1 MFKKMSRIN
10 YVYGLGTGLDNITF
24 YITFICR
31 TFQIEHLSDMKL
43 YLIFVDKIISTFLL
57 LTTYYPGIDWTIR
70 FLYLHLLTNV
80 FFPIFTASKNTSELI
95 LH

>member
-43 YLIFVDKIISTFLL
+43 YLIFVDC
-57 LTTYYPGIDWTIR
+57 
-70 FLYLHLLTNV
+70 
-80 FFPIFTASKNTSELI
+80 
-95 LH
+95 

>member
-31 TFQIEHLSDMKL
+31 TFQIEHFSDMKL
-43 YLIFVDKIISTFLL
+43 YLIFVDKNH
-57 LTTYYPGIDWTIR
+57 ID
-70 FLYLHLLTNV
+70 
-80 FFPIFTASKNTSELI
+80 IFVVDYQIFMN
-95 LH
+95 